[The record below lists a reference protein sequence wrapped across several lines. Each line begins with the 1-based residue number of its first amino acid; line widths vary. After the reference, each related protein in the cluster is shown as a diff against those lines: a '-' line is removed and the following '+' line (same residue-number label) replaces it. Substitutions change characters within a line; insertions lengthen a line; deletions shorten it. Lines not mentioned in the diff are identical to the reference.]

1 MAKTLVA
8 LYDTCTDAE
17 RVVQE
22 LITDGFARSDMH
34 LALDHTEGCETQ
46 HAAVEWDSAYAG
58 ANLLET
64 LTDLG
69 VPYDEA
75 SRLCG
80 GGAAGR
86 GPCGGREQR

>member
-22 LITDGFARSDMH
+22 LIADGFTRSEVH

-46 HAAVEWDSAYAG
+46 HAAVA
-58 ANLLET
+58 
-64 LTDLG
+64 
-69 VPYDEA
+69 
-75 SRLCG
+75 
-80 GGAAGR
+80 
-86 GPCGGREQR
+86 